1 MTTTTL
7 ETKVHDFLSQKRIAV
22 AGVSRDRSHHP
33 TGNLIYD
40 RLKKTG
46 HDVFA
51 VNPHM
56 QTFEG
61 DRCYPDLQSIPGGV
75 DGVVIVTRP
84 ETTQRIVRDCRD
96 AGVRR
101 VWMHQSFGKG
111 TSVSPEAV
119 EYCQSSYE
127 AAEGA
132 DAVVIVTEWNEFK
145 LLNLERLRQ
154 LMRRPL
160 VFDGRN
166 IYEPERMRRLG
177 FEYHSIGRKP
187 VFPA

>member
-1 MTTTTL
+1 MSTTL

-22 AGVSRDRSHHP
+22 AGVSRDKSHHP
-33 TGNLIYD
+33 TGNLIYN
-40 RLKKTG
+40 RLKKSG
-46 HDVFA
+46 HDMFA

-101 VWMHQSFGKG
+101 VWMHQSFAKG

-119 EYCQSSYE
+119 EYCREHGISVIGGACPMMYG
-127 AAEGA
+127 AGA
-132 DAVVIVTEWNEFK
+132 DVPHTCMRWI
-145 LLNLERLRQ
+145 LRLTGG
-154 LMRRPL
+154 LPT
-160 VFDGRN
+160 
-166 IYEPERMRRLG
+166 
-177 FEYHSIGRKP
+177 
-187 VFPA
+187 